1 MPVRIIFMNGHCII
15 FVARSLHKVR
25 KAKFNKSESEYKKS
39 LYYWLYNLR
48 NMEQLEQEQ
57 NTVFTRLEE
66 VARIDN
72 LSKDERAE
80 YEASLKA
87 YHDNKKVMEYAAA
100 LAREEGILI
109 GEERGLKKGRMEG
122 RVEGLL
128 EAAHLMK
135 QNGFS
140 FEQIKLATCLSD
152 EEIRNL

>member
-1 MPVRIIFMNGHCII
+1 MEPKGATIQQGTPAQQQLNYERIAAAIRFIREH
-15 FVARSLHKVR
+15 
-25 KAKFNKSESEYKKS
+25 
-39 LYYWLYNLR
+39 R
-48 NMEQLEQEQ
+48 NEQP
-57 NTVFTRLEE
+57 RLEE

-140 FEQIKLATCLSD
+140 FEQIKLVTCLSD

>member
-1 MPVRIIFMNGHCII
+1 MQG
-15 FVARSLHKVR
+15 
-25 KAKFNKSESEYKKS
+25 
-39 LYYWLYNLR
+39 
-48 NMEQLEQEQ
+48 QLEEQ

-72 LSKDERAE
+72 LSKDERTE

-87 YHDNKKVMEYAAA
+87 YHDNKNEMEYAAD

-122 RVEGLL
+122 RKEGLL
-128 EAAHLMK
+128 EVAHLMK

-140 FEQIKLATCLSD
+140 FEQIKLGTGLSD
-152 EEIRNL
+152 EEIENL

>member
-1 MPVRIIFMNGHCII
+1 
-15 FVARSLHKVR
+15 
-25 KAKFNKSESEYKKS
+25 
-39 LYYWLYNLR
+39 
-48 NMEQLEQEQ
+48 MEQLEQEQ

-80 YEASLKA
+80 YEASLK
-87 YHDNKKVMEYAAA
+87 
-100 LAREEGILI
+100 EGILI

-140 FEQIKLATCLSD
+140 FEQIKLVTCLSD

>member
-1 MPVRIIFMNGHCII
+1 M
-15 FVARSLHKVR
+15 K
-25 KAKFNKSESEYKKS
+25 
-39 LYYWLYNLR
+39 

-57 NTVFTRLEE
+57 NTAFTRLEE

-72 LSKDERAE
+72 LSKDEQAE

-87 YHDNKKVMEYAAA
+87 YRENKNVMDYAAT

-140 FEQIKLATCLSD
+140 FEQIKLVTGLSD
-152 EEIRNL
+152 EEIQNL